1 MFHHRQGLTLGLEA
15 SDDLFGIHPKLDDLQ
30 GDPSANGMFLLSHKD
45 DAEASFADL
54 LEEFVAADLCARA
67 FTHGNS
73 RTGGLINVRKV
84 EKAGAGGVVRCQER
98 FNALP
103 QLRVISAR
111 LAQVRSAARS
121 AGLRQGLAEDFLDWS
136 WINLHMPNSFL
147 PILRIE

>member
-103 QLRVISAR
+103 QLRVIAAG
-111 LAQVRSAARS
+111 LTQVRSAARS
-121 AGLRQGLAEDFLDWS
+121 AGLRQGLAENLLYWS
-136 WINLHMPNSFL
+136 WINLHMPNSFS